1 MKIDEYLKST
11 ERPVDLCKEIDELR
25 AENQMLKN
33 QNNMLT
39 CFCDDCKKIENLQ
52 IENNSIKQILI
63 NLVTAFNNYECAG
76 PEQEQENTWETLRD
90 LMHEEL
96 LKIENGEIAE

>member
-1 MKIDEYLKST
+1 MKST
-11 ERPVDLCKEIDELR
+11 EKPVDLCKEIDDLR

-39 CFCDDCKKIENLQ
+39 CFCDECKKIEKLQ
-52 IENNSIKQILI
+52 KENNSIKQILI

-76 PEQEQENTWETLRD
+76 PVQEQENTWETLRD

>member
-1 MKIDEYLKST
+1 MKST
-11 ERPVDLCKEIDELR
+11 EKPVDLCKEIE
-25 AENQMLKN
+25 K
-33 QNNMLT
+33 
-39 CFCDDCKKIENLQ
+39 LQ
-52 IENNSIKQILI
+52 KENNSIKQILI

-76 PEQEQENTWETLRD
+76 PVQEQENTWETLRD

>member
-1 MKIDEYLKST
+1 MKIDEYMKST
-11 ERPVDLCKEIDELR
+11 EKPVDLCKEIDELR

-39 CFCDDCKKIENLQ
+39 CFCDDCQKIEKLQKKI
-52 IENNSIKQILI
+52 NSIKQILI

-96 LKIENGEIAE
+96 LKIENGENDK

>member
-1 MKIDEYLKST
+1 MKST

-25 AENQMLKN
+25 AENQMLRN

-39 CFCDDCKKIENLQ
+39 CFCGDCKKIEKLQ
-52 IENNSIKQILI
+52 KENNCIKQILI

-76 PEQEQENTWETLRD
+76 PE
-90 LMHEEL
+90 
-96 LKIENGEIAE
+96 

>member
-1 MKIDEYLKST
+1 MSEKEYKAKCQALFKKNT
-11 ERPVDLCKEIDELR
+11 ILIN
-25 AENQMLKN
+25 ENQMLKN

-52 IENNSIKQILI
+52 KENNSIKQILI

-96 LKIENGEIAE
+96 LKIENGAIAE

>member
-1 MKIDEYLKST
+1 MKST
-11 ERPVDLCKEIDELR
+11 EKPVDLCKEIDELR

-39 CFCDDCKKIENLQ
+39 CFCDDCKKIEKLQ
-52 IENNSIKQILI
+52 KENNSIKQILI

-76 PEQEQENTWETLRD
+76 PVQEQENTWETLRD